1 MKKIATLLLGL
12 SMAACVLAATPASYP
27 GGAAAMQKFITDNM
41 VYPAPAL
48 NNGIEGVVTVSF
60 SVAADGSIGTIKI
73 VRMVDPDLEQE
84 AIRLV
89 KKMPAWKPAT
99 DDAGNAV
106 VSTVTADIP
115 FNLPSE

>member
-1 MKKIATLLLGL
+1 MKKLPALLLGL
-12 SMAACVLAATPASYP
+12 SLAVSAMAATPASYP
-27 GGAAAMQKFITDNM
+27 GGSGAMQKFITDNM
-41 VYPAPAL
+41 VYPTPAL
-48 NNGIEGVVTVSF
+48 NNGIEGVVTVSVN
-60 SVAADGSIGTIKI
+60 VAPNGSIGTIKI

-106 VSTVTADIP
+106 ASTVTADIP
-115 FNLPSE
+115 FTLPGE